1 MNEQSHRQETSF
13 TLDVFQKELSAK
25 VSNATPI
32 SESAVA
38 EVLERIQDW
47 TSEEPFLTRVV
58 CDFVV
63 RYAAQVN
70 DEDADLLVDQ
80 IIREEILT
88 NWENN
93 AAAIHLQ
100 RIRHTLL
107 DYDRRDSLLIL
118 YIKILQRGKVR
129 EDNSPEQAVL
139 LRSGLVSSVRGKLRV
154 TNLIYQRIF
163 DIDWVEAQL
172 PGITKPVAIVS
183 KRTRAAQSLAA
194 VQLPLKIAA
203 AAGALVLLT
212 TVVASYMRPS
222 SGPSNGRALA
232 NQGKGSESAV
242 IATGDVADRAGDRL
256 IETASRLAK
265 TDKEL
270 FDTGIDHG
278 QNGRWV
284 PMLREFCALE
294 AKSVYFAPAKA
305 QLAQWQPLFSEGL
318 DVALET
324 MTYESSREG
333 DTCAI
338 AQDIQP

>member
-1 MNEQSHRQETSF
+1 MNEQSHRQKTSF

-32 SESAVA
+32 PESAVA

-47 TSEEPFLTRVV
+47 TNEEPFLTRVV

-80 IIREEILT
+80 IIREEILDD
-88 NWENN
+88 WENN

-100 RIRHTLL
+100 RIRQTLL
-107 DYDRRDSLLIL
+107 DYDRKDSLLIL

-129 EDNSPEQAVL
+129 EDSSPEQAVL
-139 LRSGLVSSVRGKLRV
+139 LSSGLVSSVRGKLRV
-154 TNLIYQRIF
+154 TNLIYQKIF

-172 PGITKPVAIVS
+172 PGITKPVTIVS

-194 VQLPLKIAA
+194 VRLPLKIAA
-203 AAGALVLLT
+203 AAGVLVLLT
-212 TVVASYMRPS
+212 TLVSNTLRPS
-222 SGPSNGRALA
+222 NGPSNGRALA
-232 NQGKGSESAV
+232 TQSEGRNPDV
-242 IATGDVADRAGDRL
+242 VATGDVADRAGDRL

-270 FDTGIDHG
+270 FDNGMGHG

-294 AKSVYFAPAKA
+294 AQSVYFAPAKA
-305 QLAQWQPLFSEGL
+305 QLEQWQPLFTEGL
-318 DVALET
+318 DVALKT
-324 MTYESSREG
+324 MTYESLREG

-338 AQDIQP
+338 AQTIKQ

>member
-13 TLDVFQKELSAK
+13 TLDVFRKELSEK

-32 SESAVA
+32 PDSAVA

-80 IIREEILT
+80 IIREEILN

-100 RIRHTLL
+100 RIRQTLL
-107 DYDRRDSLLIL
+107 DYDRKDSLLIL
-118 YIKILQRGKVR
+118 YIKVLQRGKVR
-129 EDNSPEQAVL
+129 KDNSPEQEVL

-172 PGITKPVAIVS
+172 PGITKPVTIVS
-183 KRTRAAQSLAA
+183 KRTRAAKSLAA

-212 TVVASYMRPS
+212 TVVSNALRPS

-232 NQGKGSESAV
+232 TQGELSDAAV
-242 IATGDVADRAGDRL
+242 ATGDVADRAGDRL
-256 IETASRLAK
+256 IETATRLAK

-294 AKSVYFAPAKA
+294 TKSVYFAPAKA
-305 QLAQWQPLFSEGL
+305 QLQQWKPLFSDGL

-324 MTYESSREG
+324 MTYESSSEG

-338 AQDIQP
+338 AQNLEQK